1 MITRFTVARTAANA
15 SPVIDD
21 LRTALIGPGGPDSYG
36 TGGLLATGVN
46 ALWAKRLVVP
56 DGKYPAPEG
65 EFLPGFGE
73 ESGKGDRPTMATAQ
87 QPTSA
92 QHRRVQ
98 WKLIDRALARYS
110 TESLL
115 VLLHAALA
123 SPGCSRFHDHLL
135 LLWTRVLRTRP
146 RTGAEAGAGELP
158 GLVEAAVRAAPGRGT
173 VTAAEPNDPRTLV
186 TAEVA
191 GERLL
196 VHPGQLDHPLP
207 FLRGAQMT
215 ALAVDEALLAVR
227 GFTLTDVLELAL
239 RYTDRVVT
247 VLAPAWPQEYEDQE
261 PGEFTCGISTDEAE
275 AARLLA
281 DLDPAVL
288 VGLCRDPERAA
299 RALDWLTAD
308 LADLPLRYHPAAP
321 LLGPV
326 LAVVAHGRR
335 WLVPV
340 SAALDTFAAALREL
354 IAEVPDRVAVEQR
367 LQELAVERIANLL
380 GLREAPVRPGPVC
393 VISSPTHRYDIAI
406 VSALSESLSGRV
418 EEGRA
423 ALAAGDPG
431 RGRLVVYAGPAVLG
445 PELIRDTAYLH
456 VEELAEILAGAEG
469 DPALLALF
477 VLELT
482 EHPGVDAVFYREPL
496 DAWASWL
503 GEGTMLLP
511 GPDREEVAVV
521 PPAGFDL
528 TWRRAAAWAR
538 LDDVLAA
545 AGLPTAI
552 HWRFAHLAEP
562 APGVAGAYADL
573 SEAGDGGGAGG
584 GLVVRVSTLPPLVV
598 VASPSAERGAVLDLG
613 AMTGLAD
620 SIRST
625 ITGCPPVAAHFT
637 LPEGAP
643 VVVVLTERTQPHRA
657 PAEHHDRDD
666 EDQEPEERLLAHA
679 GADPGRA
686 RIGIDLDPPL
696 LESFTGDGSAGHRVL
711 GLLLHHL
718 TDQIRHGRAAEP
730 GCAQAAFTEAWDA
743 AHPVLRLT
751 GATTYWPATAPH
763 YTLPRSPHL
772 HARSLRTAAAAV
784 RRAGVPSGTWHGP
797 DAYSSGGPGERLLHA
812 LEGELDRK
820 IRDHQ
825 PGLVEELARHLNAAW
840 SSRTRGRHEVT
851 VNLTAPWG
859 ANWATEAGDRQI
871 EAATA
876 TSALQ
881 LLLQQA
887 IICPPVGCRP
897 VDTLAVAELVALAEL
912 VLHCGTTAVAA
923 ARRLHDLH
931 LEIHPTGVF
940 TITSTDDE
948 TADAPGGELLHLGFD
963 ADTYHHARH
972 ENFIAQVS
980 SADPEHFAPATGL
993 ETGGVRTPVAFTAP
1007 ALPAGSQIARAD
1019 GLLHQHQ
1026 HWGFGLAAL
1035 SSVLATAADWPTG
1048 PDGIAAVTA
1057 EDLVREA
1064 AAWSRLPEP
1073 DLAAA
1078 VDRLRLHPGNAAP
1091 AGPHAYTEVERRTRP
1106 ATHPLID
1113 QGGQLLVLP
1122 WLVHAAQEV
1131 YAAYLDEGR
1140 LPHPDLPNPVGEA
1153 LRRHRQHLDERLEAD
1168 LKTIACDAGLPHH
1181 FRLLEKTAAQ
1191 FGIPGLTG
1199 EIDLLIADPASQ
1211 RLWVIEAKNPEGAVA
1226 PHNLVQHIRKFTERY
1241 RDKLLA
1247 KAATITTHA
1256 AAASR
1261 ACQAPDGLEWTV
1273 VPLIV
1278 TRSIEP
1284 AAFISDPRV
1293 AFTIADHLAH
1303 TLAAGQ
1309 PPRPGWNSPARQT
1322 V

>member
-1 MITRFTVARTAANA
+1 
-15 SPVIDD
+15 
-21 LRTALIGPGGPDSYG
+21 
-36 TGGLLATGVN
+36 
-46 ALWAKRLVVP
+46 
-56 DGKYPAPEG
+56 
-65 EFLPGFGE
+65 
-73 ESGKGDRPTMATAQ
+73 MAMVQ

-98 WKLIDRALARYS
+98 WKVIDRAMARYS

-135 LLWTRVLRTRP
+135 LLWTRVLRTPP
-146 RTGAEAGAGELP
+146 RSGREAGAGDLP
-158 GLVEAAVRAAPGRGT
+158 GLVVAVVGAAPGRGT
-173 VTAAEPNDPRTLV
+173 VTEAEPNDARALV
-186 TAEVA
+186 KLEVA

-196 VHPGQLDHPLP
+196 VHPGQLDNPLL
-207 FLRGAQMT
+207 FLSGAQMT
-215 ALAVDEALLAVR
+215 ALAVDEAFLAVR
-227 GFTLTDVLELAL
+227 GFTLTDVLELVL
-239 RYTDRVVT
+239 RYTDRAMT
-247 VLAPAWPQEYEDQE
+247 VLAPSWPEVYEDRE
-261 PGEFTCGISTDEAE
+261 PGEFACGISPGEVE
-275 AARLLA
+275 AARPLV

-288 VGLCRDPERAA
+288 VGLCRHPERAA

-308 LADLPLRYHPAAP
+308 LADMPLRYQPAAP

-335 WLVPV
+335 RLVPV
-340 SAALDTFAAALREL
+340 SAALDTFAAVLREL
-354 IAEVPDRVAVEQR
+354 TAEVPDRVVVEQR
-367 LQELAVERIANLL
+367 LQELAVERVANLL
-380 GLREAPVRPGPVC
+380 GLRQVPVRPGPMC

-406 VSALSESLSGRV
+406 VSALSEGLSGRV

-423 ALAAGDPG
+423 ALAAGEPG

-456 VEELAEILAGAEG
+456 VEELAEILASAEG
-469 DPALLALF
+469 DLALLALF

-482 EHPGVDAVFYREPL
+482 EHPGVDALFYREPL
-496 DAWASWL
+496 DAWAAWL
-503 GEGTMLLP
+503 GEGAMLLP
-511 GPDREEVAVV
+511 GPDREEVALV
-521 PPAGFDL
+521 PSAGFDL

-562 APGVAGAYADL
+562 EPGVAGAYADL
-573 SEAGDGGGAGG
+573 SEAGDRGGAG

-598 VASPSAERGAVLDLG
+598 VASPCGEPGAVLDLS

-620 SIRST
+620 SIRIT

-637 LPEGAP
+637 LPERAP
-643 VVVVLTERTQPHRA
+643 VVVQLTESTRPREA
-657 PAEHHDRDD
+657 PAEPHDRDG
-666 EDQEPEERLLAHA
+666 EDQDTGERLLLHA
-679 GADPGRA
+679 GADSGRA

-696 LESFTGDGSAGHRVL
+696 LKSFTGAGRGGHRVL

-718 TDQIRHGRAAEP
+718 TDQIRHGRGAGP
-730 GCAQAAFTEAWDA
+730 GCTPEAFAEAWDN

-751 GATTYWPATAPH
+751 GTTTYWPATAPH
-763 YTLPRSPHL
+763 YTLARSRHL
-772 HARSLRTAAAAV
+772 HARTLRTAAAAV
-784 RRAGVPSGTWHGP
+784 RRAGVPFGTWHGP
-797 DAYSSGGPGERLLHA
+797 DAYASGGPGEQLLHA
-812 LEGELDRK
+812 LEGELDRQ
-820 IRDHQ
+820 IRAHE
-825 PGLVEELARHLNAAW
+825 PRLAEELARHLNAAW

-851 VNLTAPWG
+851 VNLAAPWA
-859 ANWATEAGDRQI
+859 ANWAMEAGERQI

-887 IICPPVGCRP
+887 IANPPAGRRP
-897 VDTLAVAELVALAEL
+897 VDTLAVAELVALAQL
-912 VLHCGTTAVAA
+912 VLRCGITAVAA

-948 TADAPGGELLHLGFD
+948 TADGPDAELLHLGFD

-972 ENFIAQVS
+972 ENFIARAS
-980 SADPEHFAPATGL
+980 GAERENRDPASGAEREHRDPATGF
-993 ETGGVRTPVAFTAP
+993 ETGSARTPVAFTAP
-1007 ALPAGSQIARAD
+1007 ALPAGTQIARAD
-1019 GLLHQHQ
+1019 VLLHQY
-1026 HWGFGLAAL
+1026 WGFGLAAL
-1035 SSVLATAADWPTG
+1035 SSVLATAVDWPTG
-1048 PDGIAAVTA
+1048 PDGIASVTA

-1113 QGGQLLVLP
+1113 QGGRLLVLP

-1140 LPHPDLPNPVGEA
+1140 LPHPDLPEPVGEA

-1168 LKTIACDAGLPHH
+1168 LKAIARDAGLPHH

-1191 FGIPGLTG
+1191 LGIPGLTG

-1256 AAASR
+1256 AAAAR

-1293 AFTIADHLAH
+1293 AYAIADHLAH
-1303 TLAAGQ
+1303 TLAAPQ
-1309 PPRPGWNSPARQT
+1309 PPRPGWNSPSTR
-1322 V
+1322 VV

>member
-1 MITRFTVARTAANA
+1 
-15 SPVIDD
+15 
-21 LRTALIGPGGPDSYG
+21 
-36 TGGLLATGVN
+36 
-46 ALWAKRLVVP
+46 
-56 DGKYPAPEG
+56 
-65 EFLPGFGE
+65 
-73 ESGKGDRPTMATAQ
+73 MATAQ

-98 WKLIDRALARYS
+98 WKPIDRALARYS
-110 TESLL
+110 TESLV
-115 VLLHAALA
+115 VLLETALA

-135 LLWTRVLRTRP
+135 LLWTRVLRGSVRLG
-146 RTGAEAGAGELP
+146 RRAGAQDLP
-158 GLVEAAVRAAPGRGT
+158 GLIEAVVRAAPGRGT
-173 VTAAEPNDPRTLV
+173 LTEMEPNDPRALV
-186 TAEVA
+186 RYEVA

-196 VHPGQLDHPLP
+196 VHPGQLDHPVM
-207 FLRGAQMT
+207 FLRCAELT
-215 ALAVDEALLAVR
+215 ARAVDESVLAVH
-227 GFTLTDVLELAL
+227 GFTLTDVLELVL
-239 RYTDRVVT
+239 RCTDRVVST
-247 VLAPAWPQEYEDQE
+247 LALAWPEVYDDRSSQNIA
-261 PGEFTCGISTDEAE
+261 CGISPSEYDAVEG
-275 AARLLA
+275 LA
-281 DLDPAVL
+281 DLDPIEIAA
-288 VGLCRDPERAA
+288 GCREPERAA
-299 RALDWLTAD
+299 RALDWLTSD
-308 LADLPLRYHPAAP
+308 ITSMSLRYNPRAP
-321 LLGPV
+321 LLGPA

-335 WLVPV
+335 RLVPA
-340 SAALDTFAAALREL
+340 SAMLNSFAAALEYL
-354 IAEVPDRVAVEQR
+354 ITQVPDGPAAEECLQALTVDRVAQ
-367 LQELAVERIANLL
+367 LL
-380 GLREAPVRPGPVC
+380 GLDGAPARPGPVC

-406 VSALSESLSGRV
+406 VSALSEGLSARV

-423 ALAAGDPG
+423 ALAAGEPG

-456 VEELAEILAGAEG
+456 AEELAEILADAEG

-496 DAWASWL
+496 DAWAAWL

-521 PPAGFDL
+521 PAAGFDL

-538 LDDVLAA
+538 LDDVLAG

-562 APGVAGAYADL
+562 EPGVAGEYADL
-573 SEAGDGGGAGG
+573 SEAGDRGGTG

-598 VASPSAERGAVLDLG
+598 VASPCGEPGAVLDLG

-620 SIRST
+620 SIRIT

-637 LPEGAP
+637 LPERAP
-643 VVVVLTERTQPHRA
+643 VVVQLTESTRPHEA
-657 PAEHHDRDD
+657 PAGPHDRDG
-666 EDQEPEERLLAHA
+666 EDQDTGERLLLHG
-679 GADPGRA
+679 GADSGRA

-696 LESFTGDGSAGHRVL
+696 LKSFTGDGSGGHRVL

-718 TDQIRHGRAAEP
+718 TDQIRHGVGP
-730 GCAQAAFTEAWDA
+730 GCTSEAFAEAWDN

-751 GATTYWPATAPH
+751 AATTYWPATAPH
-763 YTLPRSPHL
+763 YTL
-772 HARSLRTAAAAV
+772 ARSRHLRARTLRTAAAAV
-784 RRAGVPSGTWHGP
+784 RRAGIPFGTWHGP
-797 DAYSSGGPGERLLHA
+797 DAYVSGGPGEQLLHA
-812 LEGELDRK
+812 LEGELDRQ
-820 IRDHQ
+820 IRAHE
-825 PGLVEELARHLNAAW
+825 PGLVVELAQHLNAAW
-840 SSRTRGRHEVT
+840 SSCTRGRHEVT
-851 VNLTAPWG
+851 VNLAVPWA
-859 ANWATEAGDRQI
+859 ANWATEAGERQI

-887 IICPPVGCRP
+887 IANPPAGLRP

-912 VLHCGTTAVAA
+912 VLRCGITAVAA

-940 TITSTDDE
+940 AITRTDDE
-948 TADAPGGELLHLGFD
+948 TADGPDAELLHLGFE

-972 ENFIAQVS
+972 ENFIARAS
-980 SADPEHFAPATGL
+980 GAEREHHDPATDF
-993 ETGGVRTPVAFTAP
+993 ETGCARTPVAFTAP
-1007 ALPAGSQIARAD
+1007 ALPAGTQIARAD
-1019 GLLHQHQ
+1019 VLLHQ

-1048 PDGIAAVTA
+1048 PEGIASVTG

-1106 ATHPLID
+1106 VTHPLID
-1113 QGGQLLVLP
+1113 QGGRLLVLP
-1122 WLVHAAQEV
+1122 WLVHAAQEA

-1140 LPHPDLPNPVGEA
+1140 LPHPDLPKQVGEA

-1168 LKTIACDAGLPHH
+1168 LKAIARDAGLPHH

-1191 FGIPGLTG
+1191 LGIPGLTG

-1247 KAATITTHA
+1247 KATTITTHA
-1256 AAASR
+1256 AAAAR
-1261 ACQAPDGLEWTV
+1261 ACKAPDGLEWTV

-1284 AAFISDPRV
+1284 AAFIADPRV
-1293 AFTIADHLAH
+1293 AFTTADHLAH
-1303 TLAAGQ
+1303 TLAAAQ
-1309 PPRPGWNSPARQT
+1309 PPRPGWNSPSTRA

>member
-1 MITRFTVARTAANA
+1 
-15 SPVIDD
+15 
-21 LRTALIGPGGPDSYG
+21 
-36 TGGLLATGVN
+36 
-46 ALWAKRLVVP
+46 
-56 DGKYPAPEG
+56 
-65 EFLPGFGE
+65 
-73 ESGKGDRPTMATAQ
+73 MATAQ
-87 QPTSA
+87 RSTSA

-110 TESLL
+110 TESLME
-115 VLLHAALA
+115 LLHAALA

-135 LLWTRVLRTRP
+135 LLWTRVLRTPP
-146 RTGAEAGAGELP
+146 RSGGKVGPGDLP
-158 GLVEAAVRAAPGRGT
+158 GLVEAVVRAAPGRGT
-173 VTAAEPNDPRTLV
+173 VTEAEPNDPRVLV
-186 TAEVA
+186 KAEVA
-191 GERLL
+191 GDRLL
-196 VHPGQLDHPLP
+196 VHPGQLDHPLL

-215 ALAVDEALLAVR
+215 AQAVDEAMLAVR
-227 GFTLTDVLELAL
+227 GFTLTDVLELVL
-239 RYTDRVVT
+239 RYTDHVVT
-247 VLAPAWPQEYEDQE
+247 MIAPAWPEEYEDRD
-261 PGEFTCGISTDEAE
+261 PGEFTCGISPEELE
-275 AARLLA
+275 AARPLGE
-281 DLDPAVL
+281 LDPAVL
-288 VGLCRDPERAA
+288 VGLCRDSGRAA
-299 RALDWLTAD
+299 RALEWLTAD

-335 WLVPV
+335 RLVPV

-354 IAEVPDRVAVEQR
+354 VADVPDRLIVEQR
-367 LQELAVERIANLL
+367 LQDLAADRVAVLL

-393 VISSPTHRYDIAI
+393 VISSPTHRYDIAA
-406 VSALSESLSGRV
+406 VSALGEGLSDRV
-418 EEGRA
+418 EDGRS
-423 ALAAGDPG
+423 ALAAGEPG

-496 DAWASWL
+496 DAWAGWL
-503 GEGTMLLP
+503 REGTMLVP
-511 GPDREEVAVV
+511 GPHREEVAVV
-521 PPAGFDL
+521 PPTGFDL

-538 LDDVLAA
+538 VDDVLAA
-545 AGLPTAI
+545 AGLPTAL
-552 HWRFAHLAEP
+552 HWRFAHLAETE
-562 APGVAGAYADL
+562 PGVPGEYADL
-573 SEAGDGGGAGG
+573 QETGEDGG
-584 GLVVRVSTLPPLVV
+584 GLVVRVSTLPPLAV
-598 VASPSAERGAVLDLG
+598 VASPSREPGAVLDLG
-613 AMTGLAD
+613 TMAGLAD
-620 SIRST
+620 SIRIT
-625 ITGCPPVAAHFT
+625 ITACPPVAAHVT
-637 LPEGAP
+637 LPDRVP
-643 VVVVLTERTQPHRA
+643 VVVQLTESTQPHQA
-657 PAEHHDRDD
+657 PAEDRDQD
-666 EDQEPEERLLAHA
+666 AEDQDAGERLLLHA

-711 GLLLHHL
+711 GLVLHHL
-718 TDQIRHGRAAEP
+718 TDQIRHGRDAEP
-730 GCAQAAFTEAWDA
+730 GSTPEAFAEAWDT

-751 GATTYWPATAPH
+751 GTTTYWPTTAVH
-763 YTLPRSPHL
+763 YTLPRSRHL

-797 DAYSSGGPGERLLHA
+797 EAYSGGGPGEQLLHA
-812 LEGELDRK
+812 LEGELDRQ
-820 IRDHQ
+820 IRSFQ
-825 PGLVEELARHLNAAW
+825 RGLVEELARHLNAAW
-840 SSRTRGRHEVT
+840 SSRTRGRHEVR
-851 VNLTAPWG
+851 VNLAAPWG
-859 ANWATEAGDRQI
+859 GNWAAEAGDRQI
-871 EAATA
+871 DAAAA

-887 IICPPVGCRP
+887 IACPPAGRRP

-912 VLHCGTTAVAA
+912 VLRCGTTAVAA

-948 TADAPGGELLHLGFD
+948 SADGPSELLHLGFD
-963 ADTYHHARH
+963 AYAYQHARQEH
-972 ENFIAQVS
+972 FITQAS
-980 SADPEHFAPATGL
+980 SADPEHLDPATGL
-993 ETGGVRTPVAFTAP
+993 GTGGVRTPVAFTAP
-1007 ALPAGSQIARAD
+1007 RLPAGSQLARAD
-1019 GLLHQHQ
+1019 LLLHQ

-1035 SSVLATAADWPTG
+1035 TAVLATAADWPTG
-1048 PDGIAAVTA
+1048 PNGIASVAA

-1078 VDRLRLHPGNAAP
+1078 VDRLRLNAGNAAP
-1091 AGPHAYTEVERRTRP
+1091 ASPHAYTEVERRTRT

-1113 QGGQLLVLP
+1113 HGGRLLVLP
-1122 WLVHAAQEV
+1122 WVVHAAQEL

-1140 LPHPDLPNPVGEA
+1140 LPHADLPKPVGEA

-1168 LKTIACDAGLPHH
+1168 LKAIALDAGLPHR
-1181 FRLLEKTAAQ
+1181 FRLLEKEAAQ
-1191 FGIPGLTG
+1191 VGIPGLSG
-1199 EIDLLIADPASQ
+1199 EIDLLIADPARR

-1226 PHNLVQHIRKFTERY
+1226 PHNLVQHIRRFTERY

-1256 AAASR
+1256 AAAAR
-1261 ACQAPDGLEWTV
+1261 ACQAPAGLEWTV

-1293 AFTIADHLAH
+1293 AYAIADHLAH
-1303 TLAAGQ
+1303 TLAAPQ
-1309 PPRPGWNSPARQT
+1309 PPQPGWNSPYKQT
-1322 V
+1322 I